1 MNHRRPY
8 VDRSAAGQVLAD
20 ALIRVLAE
28 HDRDLGQPLVLALPR
43 GGVPVAVPVA
53 RALAAEL
60 SVLVV
65 RKLGAPGQRELAV
78 GAIALIGERVARVL
92 NDQWVRRLD
101 LSAELLSTMIDT
113 ETEEL
118 RARATVFGTTP
129 AVAGRTVIVVDDG
142 LATGATMRAA
152 VTAVRGA
159 DAAYV
164 LVAAPVGAAG
174 ACQELAEVADLVV
187 CPRQPYPFRAVGEH
201 YRDFV
206 QLTDDDVLALLR

>member
-1 MNHRRPY
+1 MDDGRPY
-8 VDRSAAGQVLAD
+8 VDRSAAGRVLAD
-20 ALIRVLAE
+20 VLIGALTE
-28 HDRDLGQPLVLALPR
+28 QDRDHGRLLVLALPR

-65 RKLGAPGQRELAV
+65 RKLGAPGQPELAV
-78 GAIALIGERVARVL
+78 GAIAMIGERVVRVL
-92 NDQWVRRLD
+92 NDQWVRRLG
-101 LSAELLSTMIDT
+101 LSPERLSTMVDT
-113 ETEEL
+113 ETEEI
-118 RARATVFGTTP
+118 RARATMFGTTP
-129 AVAGRTVIVVDDG
+129 SVAGRTVIVVDDG

-152 VTAVRGA
+152 AAAVRGA

-164 LVAAPVGAAG
+164 MVAAPVGAAG
-174 ACQELAEVADLVV
+174 ACRELAEIADLVV

-201 YRDFV
+201 YRDFA